1 MRRRYMRTI
10 ILSIGLVFMLAFS
23 IGCDSDNN
31 VIAQDEEPGP
41 GSPPSGMTTVSGKV
55 IANNDQCN
63 GTIDGFDI
71 GDDIS
76 IEIFPSTVET
86 GPTAKVDNMTKGTS
100 VDCAGN
106 ESLFDGPPIS
116 GLVCESENTSIP
128 AFTNGN
134 FMSILISY
142 TWENSLRGNL
152 DKSVFILSENI
163 EFVKDIDTQNA
174 PCARVKIDNLTAS
187 K

>member
-1 MRRRYMRTI
+1 MRTI
-10 ILSIGLVFMLAFS
+10 ILSIGLVFMLAMS
-23 IGCDSDNN
+23 LGCDENNN
-31 VIAQDEEPGP
+31 VIAQEPGP
-41 GSPPSGMTTVSGKV
+41 MEPGAMEPAPITTVSGKV

-187 K
+187 N